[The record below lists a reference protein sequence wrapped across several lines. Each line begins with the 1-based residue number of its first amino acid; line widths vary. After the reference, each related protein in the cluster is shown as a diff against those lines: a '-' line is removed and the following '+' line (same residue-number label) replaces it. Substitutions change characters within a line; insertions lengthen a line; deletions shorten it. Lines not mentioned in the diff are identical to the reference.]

1 MLRMITQILLVLS
14 RLTFAGWVGGAVL
27 FVMAG
32 IAEVFHP
39 GFDSMIKDQ
48 LVTVRFPVYYAFG
61 AVLAGTGTLSV
72 TGYWFLT
79 GHRHAGWQIRSP
91 RWPLLLAWLGLA
103 LMLWDYLTVY
113 LPLADL
119 VTPPGKPR
127 TQEFDHLHHWSMYIN
142 TAGLLLFAMAAVLLN
157 LPTSTSSTAAAHPP
171 A

>member
-1 MLRMITQILLVLS
+1 MS
-14 RLTFAGWVGGAVL
+14 RLPEYLCLVWSRLAFAGWVGGAVL

-32 IAEVFHP
+32 VAEVLHP

-48 LVTVRFPVYYAFG
+48 LVTVRFPLYYAFG
-61 AVLAGTGTLSV
+61 AVLIGTGTLSA
-72 TGYWFLT
+72 TGYWFLS
-79 GHRHAGWQIRSP
+79 GHRLSGWRCSSP

-113 LPLADL
+113 LPLAAL

-142 TAGLLLFAMAAVLLN
+142 TVELLLFALAAVLLN
-157 LPTSTSSTAAAHPP
+157 WPTHPSSTESAPPP